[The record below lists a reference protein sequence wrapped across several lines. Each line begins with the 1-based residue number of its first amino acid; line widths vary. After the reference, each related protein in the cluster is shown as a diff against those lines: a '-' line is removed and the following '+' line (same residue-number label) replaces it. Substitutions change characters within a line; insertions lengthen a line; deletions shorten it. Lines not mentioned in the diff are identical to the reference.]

1 MIRQWLAST
10 SLNGD
15 NLKTCHAPSRPQPHS
30 SKQPPVLF
38 GPGALKK
45 SSGAGGAPEL
55 VELVYAIFP
64 AASNLELGGTTF
76 FWMGLWV
83 HFFIWVYTPSGKQ
96 T

>member
-1 MIRQWLAST
+1 
-10 SLNGD
+10 
-15 NLKTCHAPSRPQPHS
+15 
-30 SKQPPVLF
+30 VLF

-76 FWMGLWV
+76 F
-83 HFFIWVYTPSGKQ
+83 
-96 T
+96 

>member
-1 MIRQWLAST
+1 M
-10 SLNGD
+10 
-15 NLKTCHAPSRPQPHS
+15 
-30 SKQPPVLF
+30 LF

-76 FWMGLWV
+76 FLNGALGAVFLGWYIHPLVNKHNYGKSPFLMGESAING
-83 HFFIWVYTPSGKQ
+83 HFQ
-96 T
+96 